1 MAQED
6 DLAATKRALGRTHME
21 CDTEC
26 NRAEAIWQDNRA
38 RMRASTADCRRSL
51 DFDRGLRGCQFI
63 LTVQETDLEWRE
75 EKLAEEHAWGL
86 HSFDGRDLSV
96 ELEELRECM
105 AGVENECAIEVVQLS
120 RSVIEISDA
129 LVDLGVFPIQDIP
142 A

>member
-6 DLAATKRALGRTHME
+6 NLAATKRALGRTHME

-26 NRAEAIWQDNRA
+26 DWVEAIWQDNWA
-38 RMRASTADCRRSL
+38 RMRASTAGCRRSL
-51 DFDRGLRGCQFI
+51 DFDRVLRGRQFI

-75 EKLAEEHAWGL
+75 EKLAEEQAWGL

-105 AGVENECAIEVVQLS
+105 AGVENECTAEAVQLS
-120 RSVIEISDA
+120 RSVMEISDA